1 MSEPEFYVGYV
12 PRAPRAI
19 ARAMKTISIAL
30 LVLAVTVALILV
42 VAQEPFADS
51 RFEWGQ
57 YREFAG
63 VVRSVPVPMLIGQQ
77 SYLLVGAGKHGVD
90 RALAELD
97 GRSVQL
103 RGALIE
109 RGDQRAIEVLPETI
123 EPGPAAGPRNA
134 AIVLGPAELTGEIVD
149 SKCHLGVMNPG
160 RGKVHRDCAVRCL
173 SGGIPPGFQVR
184 DRDGRERT
192 LLLASQSGQPLVPR
206 ILSRV
211 AEPVR
216 LQGTLESI
224 DGALIFGIRE

>member
-30 LVLAVTVALILV
+30 LVLAVALALILV

-63 VVRSVPVPMLIGQQ
+63 VVRFAPVPMLIGPQP
-77 SYLLVGAGKHGVD
+77 YLLVGAGKHGVD
-90 RALAELD
+90 RAIVELD
-97 GRSVQL
+97 GRSIRL
-103 RGALIE
+103 RGALIQ
-109 RGDQRAIEVLPETI
+109 RGDQRAIEVLPKTI

-149 SKCHLGVMNPG
+149 CKCHLGVMNPG
-160 RGKVHRDCAVRCL
+160 SGKAHRDCAVRCL
-173 SGGIPPGFQVR
+173 SGGIPPGFLVR
-184 DRDGRERT
+184 DRDGSARM
-192 LLLASQSGQPLVPR
+192 LLLARQNGQPLVPR

-216 LQGTLESI
+216 LTGILESI
-224 DGALIFGIRE
+224 DGVLIFRIRE